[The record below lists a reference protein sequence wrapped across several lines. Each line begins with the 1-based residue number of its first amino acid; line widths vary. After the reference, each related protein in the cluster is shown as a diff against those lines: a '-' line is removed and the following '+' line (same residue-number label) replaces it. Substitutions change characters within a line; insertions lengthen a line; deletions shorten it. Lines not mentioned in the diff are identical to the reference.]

1 MYCAKNINKNKLD
14 WNWISYLKNEIKEVS
29 DDEKEIEKP
38 DEVVNLIENI
48 CDFNNQ
54 IQEIQ
59 GLKILTSN

>member
-1 MYCAKNINKNKLD
+1 M
-14 WNWISYLKNEIKEVS
+14 S
-29 DDEKEIEKP
+29 DDKKEIEKP